1 MPPSESGRKT
11 GGWLFPRALRTHLV
25 IISILLTM
33 GPIAIFGLIQAR
45 RIRAQEI
52 RGVETHHLTMA
63 TSIAREID
71 FFIADA
77 MDNLK
82 LLAGAIAEMRHLQP
96 KPLEMHVR
104 RTLDTRTID
113 HIVVMS
119 PLARSIVNLTRTERF
134 PTGVDYSDRPYIRAL
149 IAARTP
155 QLSPPLM
162 GKISRR
168 PEVFLGVPVLDR
180 HSDLK
185 AILVAGLDMA
195 ELHRRHLSLFG
206 AMEPGGRTLLLQP
219 SGQPIVTSDRTIE
232 EHFTSSREVR
242 IAPREWEAGF
252 RLIAWADEQGQQM
265 VGASAS
271 LARWKWTVLSGVPET
286 DFRKVLATPIR
297 RLGYAVFWLLVAC
310 VVASPLLARVM
321 AEPILTLRRQA
332 KRIADGALGEQV
344 KLPRYPP
351 RELVELSNT
360 LNTMSDRLARNYREV
375 SAVGIVAQ
383 NVNRTL
389 DLQQTLQGSLATLG
403 DVITIDA
410 GLIFMT
416 EGDQLRVATHLGLSD
431 EFVAR
436 VQRIRFGEGFAGRV
450 AASGAPL
457 LVDDMWTDPQ
467 LRLDAVKTEG
477 LHSLVSVPLT
487 SKGRPLG
494 VLSIMGRSIKQ
505 FSADDLALVTTVGAQ
520 ISVAIENASLYAQ
533 ARARLN
539 EAEALTE
546 ISRQLGS
553 VLDPLTVFQTI
564 ARWAKDLCN
573 SDLAAFAPYDP
584 VRRVATISAF
594 VGARTDLLRDYEIV
608 PGEGMDGRVL
618 DAGEPF
624 VTDDYFG
631 DPRMSLECAEI
642 ARAEGFVTKL
652 AVPVRSRDQSI
663 GLLWVINRSPVPFT
677 QQHQEVL
684 QKLAT
689 HAAVALENARLY
701 QEAQDRL
708 REAETLL
715 AVTQSVTSTLDLQ
728 ELLRRGAREL
738 ARALQADCAGAYLI
752 SPDGQDLHPFA
763 GYHLERERLEY
774 YRITA
779 IPVHWNRF
787 FEEAFRTRRVI
798 FSQDCQLDP
807 RFDQRVPLFAPRAVV
822 MVPFFA
828 KDEVTGSLFAIWWK
842 EPHLFTSREL
852 DLADAIGRQLA
863 MAIENSRLHQQSL
876 DRADALAESEDR
888 YRGLTEGAKD
898 MIYMKNVEG
907 RFTYLN
913 PRVEEVLGYRP
924 EELLGQPAI
933 AFVVPRYH
941 ELVKE
946 SFAKALRGERTF
958 DVFEV
963 EVIKKDGSTVPLEI
977 AASAMVDAEGR
988 VIGRQEIARDLT
1000 ERRRLEEEV
1009 RERKR
1014 LEEISRFKSQFLAS
1028 MSHELRTPLNSIL
1041 GFSEVLRDRRFGP
1054 LTDKQAKFVSNILVS
1069 GRHLLTLIEDILDLT
1084 KIEAGKMKLNLA
1096 PLEVRLVIEE
1106 VCGIIQHQ
1114 ADLKQLTV
1122 MIDVGR
1128 DVGLCVADH
1137 QRVQQILLNLLSNA
1151 IKFTPPGGS
1160 ITIAARRSSGSRST
1174 GDGAERPDSRPDREL
1189 VEISVQDTGIGIRA
1203 DDLSRLFQEFEQLEA
1218 FPTRRHGGSGLGLA
1232 LCKRLVELHGGG
1244 IWASSAGEGKG
1255 SVFTVTLLV
1264 AESARGTRDA

>member
-1 MPPSESGRKT
+1 
-11 GGWLFPRALRTHLV
+11 
-25 IISILLTM
+25 M
-33 GPIAIFGLIQAR
+33 GPVAIFGLIQAR
-45 RIRAQEI
+45 RIRTQEI
-52 RGVETHHLTMA
+52 SAVETHHLSAA

-71 FFIADA
+71 FFIDDAADSITV
-77 MDNLK
+77 LT
-82 LLAGAIAEMRHLQP
+82 GVIAEMRRLHP
-96 KPLEMHVR
+96 KPIEVHVR
-104 RTLDTRTID
+104 RALETRTIN
-113 HIVVMS
+113 HITVMTAS
-119 PLARSIVNLTRTERF
+119 ARSIVNLTRTERL

-149 IAARTP
+149 IAGRIP
-155 QLSPPLM
+155 QLSPPLI
-162 GKISRR
+162 GKVSRR

-180 HSDLK
+180 AGDVK

-195 ELHRRHLSLFG
+195 ELHKRHLSLFG
-206 AMEPGGRTLLLQP
+206 TMAPGSRTLLLGP
-219 SGQPIVTSDRTIE
+219 SGQPVVASDRTIE
-232 EHFTSSREVR
+232 ELLPSSQEVR
-242 IAPREWEAGF
+242 IAPREWEGGSRMA
-252 RLIAWADEQGQQM
+252 AWADEQGRPM
-265 VGASAS
+265 VGASAP
-271 LARWKWTVLSGVPET
+271 LARWGWTVLSGVPET
-286 DFRKVLATPIR
+286 QLRSVLATPIR

-310 VVASPLLARVM
+310 VIASPLLARVM
-321 AEPILTLRRQA
+321 TKPILTLTRQA

-344 KLPRYPP
+344 TLPRYPP
-351 RELVELSNT
+351 KELVELSNT
-360 LNTMSDRLARNYREV
+360 LNIMSDRLARNYREV
-375 SAVGIVAQ
+375 SAVGIVAES
-383 NVNRTL
+383 VNRTL
-389 DLQQTLQGSLATLG
+389 DLQQTLQGSLAILA
-403 DVITIDA
+403 DVIAIDA

-416 EGDQLRVATHLGLSD
+416 EGDELRVAAHMGLSA
-431 EFVAR
+431 EFVSTIERAPL
-436 VQRIRFGEGFAGRV
+436 GEGFAGRIET
-450 AASGAPL
+450 SGVPT
-457 LVDDMWTDPQ
+457 LVEDIWTDSR
-467 LRLDAVKTEG
+467 LRSDAVKREG
-477 LHSLVSVPLT
+477 LRSLISMPLT
-487 SKGRPLG
+487 SKGRCLG
-494 VLSIMGRSIKQ
+494 VLSIMGRSVRQ
-505 FSADDLALVTTVGAQ
+505 FSQDDLALVTTVGAQ

-533 ARARLN
+533 AQGRLN

-553 VLDPLTVFQTI
+553 VLDPQTVFQTI
-564 ARWAKDLCN
+564 ARWAKELCD

-584 VRRVATISAF
+584 VRRVATITALI
-594 VGARTDLLRDYEIV
+594 GARTDLLRDHEIA

-618 DAGEPF
+618 ETGEPF
-624 VTDDYFG
+624 ATDDYFR
-631 DPRMSLECAEI
+631 DPRMSLDCAEI
-642 ARAEGFVTKL
+642 ARAEGFVAKL
-652 AVPVRSRDQSI
+652 VVPVRSRDQSI
-663 GLLWVINRSPVPFT
+663 GLLWVINRRPVRFT
-677 QQHQEVL
+677 QQHRDVL

-738 ARALQADCAGAYLI
+738 ARALEADCAGAYLI
-752 SPDGQDLHPFA
+752 SPDGQDLRPFA

-774 YRITA
+774 YRTTA
-779 IPVHWNRF
+779 IPIHWNRF

-798 FSQDCQLDP
+798 FSPDCQLDP
-807 RFDQRVPLFAPRAVV
+807 RFDQTVPLFAPRAVV

-828 KDEVTGSLFAIWWK
+828 KDEVTGSLFAIWWQ
-842 EPHLFTSREL
+842 EPHDFTSREL

-863 MAIENSRLHQQSL
+863 MAVENSRLHQQSL
-876 DRADALAESEDR
+876 DRAEALAESEDR
-888 YRGLTEGAKD
+888 YRRLTEGAKD
-898 MIYMKNVEG
+898 MIYMKNAAG

-933 AFVVPRYH
+933 ALVVPKYH

-963 EVIKKDGSTVPLEI
+963 EVIRKDGSTVPLEI
-977 AASAMVDAEGR
+977 AASAMYDAEGG

-1054 LTDKQAKFVSNILVS
+1054 LTEKQAKFVNHILVS
-1069 GRHLLTLIEDILDLT
+1069 GRHLLTLIEDVLDLT

-1096 PLEVRLVIEE
+1096 PLEIRLAVEE
-1106 VCGIIQHQ
+1106 VCGIVQHQ

-1128 DVGLCVADH
+1128 DVGRCVADH

-1160 ITIAARRSSGSRST
+1160 ITVAARRSSGSHTT
-1174 GDGAERPDSRPDREL
+1174 GGGAGSPDARTARDQ
-1189 VEISVQDTGIGIRA
+1189 VEISVQDTGAGIRP
-1203 DDLSRLFQEFEQLEA
+1203 DDLPRLFREFEQLEA
-1218 FPTRRHGGSGLGLA
+1218 FPTRRHAGSGLGLA
-1232 LCKRLVELHGGG
+1232 LCKRLVELHGGN
-1244 IWASSAGEGKG
+1244 IRASSAGEGKG
-1255 SVFTVTLLV
+1255 SVFTFTLPL
-1264 AESARGTRDA
+1264 AGPARTTDGA